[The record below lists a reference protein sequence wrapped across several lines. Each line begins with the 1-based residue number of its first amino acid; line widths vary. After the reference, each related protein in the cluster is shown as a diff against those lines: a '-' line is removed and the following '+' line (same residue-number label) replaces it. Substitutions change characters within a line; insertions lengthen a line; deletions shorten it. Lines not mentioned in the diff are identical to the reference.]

1 MENQPQP
8 MPWGA
13 WGEPRPLPGDVRA
26 LLGQF
31 LGLPAEP
38 APAVP
43 AEQVALAPSRL
54 SEAALADLRAAAGP
68 AAVQTGRAMRLRH
81 LGGKSTPDLLR
92 RRGGDA
98 AVAPD
103 AVLLPGSHES
113 VLALLAVAERHRLAV
128 VPFGG
133 GTSVT
138 GGVEAVDGGLDGVVA
153 LDLARMDRLLAVDP
167 VSLTATMQ
175 PGLTGPQAD
184 RLLAAHGLMLG
195 HLPQSFEHATI
206 GGFAATRSAGQA
218 SAGYGRF
225 SDMVVALRAATPRGT
240 LTAGRGPASAAGPDL
255 RQLLLGSEGTFG
267 VITEVTASVRPLPEQ
282 VADEAW
288 QFAGFEAGSAALRAL
303 AQAGRGLVTMARL
316 SDQAETSVLGLI
328 GGHPVDGCLAVI
340 SYEGTPRSVAA
351 RRDEG
356 TAILRACGGS
366 PAGTGPVQ
374 GWRRSRFDAPYTRD
388 ALLAAGALAETLETA
403 CSWSALPGLHA
414 AVAAALTDALTA
426 AGTPPVVMCHIS
438 HMYPAGASLYYTVA
452 AAAATPDPLGPWLA
466 AKQAA
471 SEAIMAGGGTITH
484 HHAVGLDHRAFMSAE
499 IGELGVTV
507 LRAVKAALDPAGIM
521 NPGKLIPPG

>member
-68 AAVQTGRAMRLRH
+68 AAVQAGRAMRLRH

-92 RRGGDA
+92 RRAGDA

-153 LDLARMDRLLAVDP
+153 LDLARMDRLLAGDP
-167 VSLTATMQ
+167 VGRAGVGRVRPVQ
-175 PGLTGPQAD
+175 
-184 RLLAAHGLMLG
+184 RHG
-195 HLPQSFEHATI
+195 
-206 GGFAATRSAGQA
+206 GGA
-218 SAGYGRF
+218 
-225 SDMVVALRAATPRGT
+225 
-240 LTAGRGPASAAGPDL
+240 AGRDAPRHAHRRARPRFGRRARPPPAAA
-255 RQLLLGSEGTFG
+255 R
-267 VITEVTASVRPLPEQ
+267 V
-282 VADEAW
+282 
-288 QFAGFEAGSAALRAL
+288 
-303 AQAGRGLVTMARL
+303 
-316 SDQAETSVLGLI
+316 
-328 GGHPVDGCLAVI
+328 GGHA
-340 SYEGTPRSVAA
+340 RS
-351 RRDEG
+351 
-356 TAILRACGGS
+356 
-366 PAGTGPVQ
+366 
-374 GWRRSRFDAPYTRD
+374 
-388 ALLAAGALAETLETA
+388 
-403 CSWSALPGLHA
+403 
-414 AVAAALTDALTA
+414 
-426 AGTPPVVMCHIS
+426 
-438 HMYPAGASLYYTVA
+438 
-452 AAAATPDPLGPWLA
+452 
-466 AKQAA
+466 
-471 SEAIMAGGGTITH
+471 
-484 HHAVGLDHRAFMSAE
+484 DHR
-499 IGELGVTV
+499 GDRV
-507 LRAVKAALDPAGIM
+507 D
-521 NPGKLIPPG
+521 

>member
-1 MENQPQP
+1 MNEPPQA
-8 MPWGA
+8 MPWGS
-13 WGEPRPLPGDVRA
+13 WGELRPLPPEVRE

-43 AEQVALAPSRL
+43 ASEVTLAPSRL
-54 SEAALADLRAAAGP
+54 PAAAIADLRAAAG
-68 AAVQTGRAMRLRH
+68 AEAVQTGRAERLRH

-92 RRGGDA
+92 RRAGLA
-98 AVAPD
+98 TPAPD
-103 AVLLPGSHES
+103 AVLLPGSHEA
-113 VLALLAVAERHRLAV
+113 VLALLAVAERHRIAI

-138 GGVEAVDGGLDGVVA
+138 GGVEAVAGGLDGVAA
-153 LDLARMDRLLAVDP
+153 LDLARMDRLLDVDP

-175 PGLTGPQAD
+175 PGLTGPRAD
-184 RLLAAHGLMLG
+184 RLLADRGLMLG

-206 GGFAATRSAGQA
+206 GGYAATRSAGQA

-225 SDMVVALRAATPRGT
+225 GDMVVALRAATPRGT
-240 LTAGRGPASAAGPDL
+240 LTAGRAPASAAGPDL

-267 VITEVTASVRPLPEQ
+267 VITEVTASVRPLPEV

-288 QFAGFEAGSAALRAL
+288 QFADFKAGTAALRAI

-316 SDQAETSVLGLI
+316 SDEAETSVLGLL
-328 GGHPVDGCLAVI
+328 GGHRVDGCLAVV
-340 SYEGTPRSVAA
+340 SYEGTVPSVAA
-351 RRDEG
+351 RQAEG

-366 PAGTGPVQ
+366 PAGTGPVD

-403 CSWSALPGLHA
+403 CSWSALPDLHA
-414 AVAAALTDALTA
+414 AVAAALTSALTA
-426 AGTPPVVMCHIS
+426 TGTPPVVMCHIS
-438 HMYPAGASLYYTVA
+438 HIYPAGASLYYTVA
-452 AAAATPDPLGPWLA
+452 AAAAAPDPLAPWLA

-499 IGELGVTV
+499 IGELGITV
-507 LRAVKAALDPAGIM
+507 LRAVKATLDPAGIM
-521 NPGKLIPPG
+521 NPGKLIPVA